1 MVLSKTIA
9 KFTSVYVADEDRI
22 QVSCEAADASVFRMW
37 LTRRFTDKA
46 LIALFGFAEQI
57 SPATPMPPMVQELWR
72 SNLQQSAQ
80 SQLGSA
86 PPVAPA
92 SPAVEFLL
100 TKLVLTPQESSLH
113 LLFQAL
119 QGETFGLVLSPS
131 QLLQW
136 VKILHECYQKAG
148 WTFAGWPDWFLD
160 ANSPSIRT
168 RSALAH

>member
-1 MVLSKTIA
+1 MVLSKSIA
-9 KFTSVYVADEDRI
+9 KFTTVYVADEDRI
-22 QVSCEAADASVFRMW
+22 QVSCEATDASVFRMW
-37 LTRRFTDKA
+37 LTRRFTDQA
-46 LIALFGFAEQI
+46 LIALFGFAERI
-57 SPATPMPPMVQELWR
+57 SPSTPMPPMVQELWR

-80 SQLGSA
+80 SQLGST

-92 SPAVEFLL
+92 NPAAEFLL
-100 TKLVLTPQESSLH
+100 GRLVVTPQESSLN
-113 LLFQAL
+113 LSFQAL
-119 QGETFGLVLSPS
+119 KGESFGLILSPP

-148 WTFAGWPDWFLD
+148 WTFAGWPEWFLD